1 MRQRLSQL
9 ITKELNM
16 MFDIMRRYEKRISRS
31 RERLKA
37 VWNRQND
44 LPVFI
49 ISDVNYALCGQHD
62 IPEDYYEPAVMFE
75 YQKNKIERH
84 MRDIDDDYIPV
95 FHPWY
100 GTAVVPS
107 ALGINVRF
115 QKGMDPSASGIA
127 LSDAVDIKKLCE
139 PNYQND
145 GQFPDVLRCLKYFRE
160 NTDAPVCVTDTQGPL
175 NIALTLAG
183 PENLFVWMYEEKSL
197 VHELMAFCTH
207 VLIQWVNTQKTELGL
222 SPSKG
227 AYPHAIE
234 LPEGLGGVAFADD
247 DAGIV
252 SRALYE
258 KFVVPYNEKLLDAFK
273 GGTMHF
279 CGSAHQQLS
288 SITGMKGLV
297 GVNNFCMS
305 DFEQIR
311 DLNILME
318 GKGAVM
324 ACDFNAADPA
334 AYCAGFKRVVGDI
347 RGIVNGI
354 FRAPGMQLEENSYVY
369 GSKNR
374 DEAVEQYLYEFNNW
388 QER

>member
-1 MRQRLSQL
+1 
-9 ITKELNM
+9 
-16 MFDIMRRYEKRISRS
+16 MFDIMQRYEKRISNT

-44 LPVFI
+44 EPVFI
-49 ISDVNYALCGQHD
+49 ISDVNYALCGQSD
-62 IPEDYYEPAVMFE
+62 FPENYFEPSVMFD

-84 MRDIDDDYIPV
+84 MSEIDDDYIPV

-115 QKGMDPSASGIA
+115 LKGMDPSASGTV
-127 LSDAVDIKKLCE
+127 LSDVNDIKKLRV
-139 PNYQND
+139 PDFKHD

-160 NTDAPVCVTDTQGPL
+160 NTDAPICVTDTQGPF

-183 PENLFVWMYEEKSL
+183 AENIFIWMYEEKML
-197 VHELMAFCTH
+197 VHELMEFCTH
-207 VLIQWVNTQKTELGL
+207 ILIQWINTQKNVLEL
-222 SPSKG
+222 SPDKG

-234 LPEGLGGVAFADD
+234 LPEGFGGVAFSDD
-247 DAGIV
+247 DAGVV
-252 SRALYE
+252 SEVLYSE
-258 KFVVPYNEKLLDAFK
+258 FVIPYNEKLLKAFS

-279 CGSAHQQLS
+279 CGSARQQLT
-288 SITGMKGLV
+288 SITGMKGIG

-305 DFEQIR
+305 DFEQILE
-311 DLNILME
+311 LNSLME

-324 ACDFNAADPA
+324 ACDFNAVDPA
-334 AYCAGFKRVVGDI
+334 AYCAGFKNTVKDI

-354 FRAPGMQLEENSYVY
+354 FIAPDMQLDGNKYVY
-369 GSKNR
+369 QTKSR
-374 DEAVEQYLYEFNNW
+374 DEAVEQYLHQFKNW
-388 QER
+388 